1 MGMSPLDPQTMY
13 SACWRKRPFW
23 GRLLPL
29 SQTAV
34 PRQIQPAHW
43 RASVAAGSCRQSMNI
58 HTGAPGLQ
66 IFLASYSHSAAQR
79 VHDRWS
85 LASPSKGGGAWSPML
100 EYFLAVDLFFSAWVR
115 PPDA

>member
-1 MGMSPLDPQTMY
+1 MY
-13 SACWRKRPFW
+13 SACCRNRPFW

-34 PRQIQPAHW
+34 PRQIHPAHW
-43 RASVAAGSCRQSMNI
+43 RASLAAGSWRQSMNI

-66 IFLASYSHSAAQR
+66 SFRASLSHSAAQR
-79 VHDRWS
+79 VQDLWS
-85 LASPSKGGGAWSPML
+85 LESPSKGGGAWSPML

-115 PPDA
+115 PPEA